1 MLVEFS
7 GLLLLDKLEAVEG
20 ENAVTTVVFRLL
32 LEDAVVDVS
41 D

>member
-7 GLLLLDKLEAVEG
+7 GLLLLDILEAVG
-20 ENAVTTVVFRLL
+20 RENAVTAVVFRLL

>member
-7 GLLLLDKLEAVEG
+7 GLLLLDKLEAVG
-20 ENAVTTVVFRLL
+20 RENAVTAVVFRLL